1 MFAADYLADD
11 DLQGARLRGAVVE
24 ATWDPELAA
33 AMQARGL
40 AVREEQVVEQLL
52 ADLAS
57 RASDS
62 VPAVPNRQGPEPFDV
77 ARGTWPIA
85 G

>member
-1 MFAADYLADD
+1 MFAADYLAAD

-40 AVREEQVVEQLL
+40 AVHEEQVVEQFL

-57 RASDS
+57 RAGDS
-62 VPAVPNRQGPEPFDV
+62 VPCDPESTGP
-77 ARGTWPIA
+77 
-85 G
+85 

>member
-1 MFAADYLADD
+1 MHVPSFVSS
-11 DLQGARLRGAVVE
+11 RLVE

-40 AVREEQVVEQLL
+40 AVHEEQVVEQLL

-57 RASDS
+57 RAGDAM
-62 VPAVPNRQGPEPFDV
+62 PCDPEST
-77 ARGTWPIA
+77 AR
-85 G
+85 